1 LRYFKA
7 VKIDVYGRKDLW
19 KSLLLAAAALVG
31 AGTLWYTES
40 FLKRLRAEEATKLEL
55 WAEAIHAVNS
65 APPEADLN
73 LAFEVIKSN
82 TSIPVILT
90 DSLGQI
96 ITHSNLDER
105 KSQDSLWLR
114 AQLKEMASKREPI
127 PIPYA
132 DGGVNYMHYRD
143 STHLLRLRQYPLIL
157 LGVIALLVGVAYLAF
172 GSARRAEQDR
182 VWTGMAKETAHQI
195 GTPLSSL
202 LGWIH
207 LLREQ
212 QADRQIVS
220 EMEQDA
226 ERLNRIAERFSKI
239 GSHPELSVQP
249 IESLIERVLDYL
261 RTRSPG
267 KIEITYKAEAGSEF
281 WLASINAPLFEWVVE
296 NMIRNSVDALEGRGL
311 IELELSKNSDHY
323 RLLVRDNGKGMTS
336 ALARKVFRPGFTTK
350 QRGWGLGLSLSK
362 RIVEEYHGGKM
373 WVIQSEPG
381 RGTTMGLRLPCV

>member
-1 LRYFKA
+1 MRYFKA
-7 VKIDVYGRKDLW
+7 VKIDVYARKDLW
-19 KSLLLAAAALVG
+19 KSLLLAAAALIG

-40 FLKRLRAEEATKLEL
+40 FLEKLRAEEAKKLGL
-55 WAEAIHAVNS
+55 WAEAIHAVNN

-90 DSLGQI
+90 DSLGDI

-105 KSQDSLWLR
+105 RSGDSLWLR
-114 AQLKEMASKREPI
+114 AQLDEMASNRQPI

-132 DGGVNYMHYRD
+132 DGGVNYMYYRD
-143 STHLLRLRQYPLIL
+143 STHLLRLRQYPLVL

-212 QADRQIVS
+212 SADPQIVM

-226 ERLNRIAERFSKI
+226 ERLSRIAERFSKI
-239 GSHPELSVQP
+239 GSHPELELQA
-249 IESLIERVLDYL
+249 IEALIERVLDYL
-261 RTRSPG
+261 RTRTPG
-267 KIEITYKAEAGSEF
+267 KIEIVYRGSAGSNQ
-281 WLASINAPLFEWVVE
+281 WLALINAPLFEWVVE

-311 IELELSKNSDHY
+311 IELELHRSADHY
-323 RLLVRDNGKGMTS
+323 RLTVRDNGKGMTS
-336 ALARKVFRPGFTTK
+336 ALSRKVFRPGFTTK

-362 RIVEEYHGGKM
+362 RIVEEYHGGRM
-373 WVIQSEPG
+373 WVLQSEPG
-381 RGTTMGLRLPCV
+381 KGTTMAVKLPLV

>member
-1 LRYFKA
+1 M
-7 VKIDVYGRKDLW
+7 KIDVYARKDLW
-19 KSLLLAAAALVG
+19 KSLLLAAAALIG

-40 FLKRLRAEEATKLEL
+40 FLEKLRAEEAKKLGL
-55 WAEAIHAVNS
+55 WAEAIHAVNN

-90 DSLGQI
+90 DSLGDI

-105 KSQDSLWLR
+105 RSGDSLWLR
-114 AQLKEMASKREPI
+114 AQLDEMASNRQPI

-132 DGGVNYMHYRD
+132 DGGVNYMYYRD
-143 STHLLRLRQYPLIL
+143 STHLLRLRQYPLVL

-212 QADRQIVS
+212 SADPQIVM

-226 ERLNRIAERFSKI
+226 ERLSRIAERFSKI
-239 GSHPELSVQP
+239 GSHPELELQA
-249 IESLIERVLDYL
+249 IEALIERVLDYL
-261 RTRSPG
+261 RTRTPG
-267 KIEITYKAEAGSEF
+267 KIEIVYRGSAGSNQ
-281 WLASINAPLFEWVVE
+281 WLALINAPLFEWVVE

-311 IELELSKNSDHY
+311 IELELHRSADHY
-323 RLLVRDNGKGMTS
+323 RLTVRDNGKGMTS
-336 ALARKVFRPGFTTK
+336 ALSRKVFRPGFTTK

-362 RIVEEYHGGKM
+362 RIVEEYHGGRM
-373 WVIQSEPG
+373 WVLQSEPG
-381 RGTTMGLRLPCV
+381 KGTTMAVKLPLV